1 VGGAAKA
8 THRERRRAGA
18 GSDGPKRR
26 QPHLGKP
33 PPACSDACSELDGSR
48 RNPATITQVV
58 VQAIWWSGRR
68 VPSMVAVGDEVP
80 MNSHETDEDGLL
92 GLSALSR
99 VTRCLPGC
107 CTPVTYGRT
116 ATCSLLVMQQ
126 TRNNKNKDLKGGRHA
141 RNEDELY
148 KKAIALL
155 EKCKMSDVRHR
166 SWPV

>member
-1 VGGAAKA
+1 
-8 THRERRRAGA
+8 
-18 GSDGPKRR
+18 
-26 QPHLGKP
+26 
-33 PPACSDACSELDGSR
+33 
-48 RNPATITQVV
+48 
-58 VQAIWWSGRR
+58 
-68 VPSMVAVGDEVP
+68 MVAVGDEVP

-107 CTPVTYGRT
+107 CTPVTYGRI

-126 TRNNKNKDLKGGRHA
+126 TRNNKNKDLKGGRYA

-155 EKCKMSDVRHR
+155 EKCKMSDVPHR
-166 SWPV
+166 TRPV

>member
-1 VGGAAKA
+1 
-8 THRERRRAGA
+8 
-18 GSDGPKRR
+18 
-26 QPHLGKP
+26 
-33 PPACSDACSELDGSR
+33 
-48 RNPATITQVV
+48 
-58 VQAIWWSGRR
+58 
-68 VPSMVAVGDEVP
+68 MVAVGDEVP
-80 MNSHETDEDGLL
+80 MNSHETDEDDLL

-107 CTPVTYGRT
+107 CTPVTYERS

-155 EKCKMSDVRHR
+155 EKCKMSDVPHR